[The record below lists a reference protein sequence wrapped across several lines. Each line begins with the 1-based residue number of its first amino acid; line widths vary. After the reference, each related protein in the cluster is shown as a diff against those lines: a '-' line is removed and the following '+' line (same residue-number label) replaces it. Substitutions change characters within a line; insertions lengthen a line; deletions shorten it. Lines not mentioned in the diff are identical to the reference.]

1 MADAITQTNP
11 FRTYELH
18 PRNDWL
24 AKCDRMA
31 IRLMGD
37 DKALDTAG
45 PTAVRMALEAGDLV
59 LRDADVRGADGD
71 CLVALMS
78 ARDHAIFDAADPYLS
93 RSNAA
98 LHPSLQALALAL
110 VEQGCDPQR
119 RWDKA
124 NGLDPIDMALMA
136 NAPQLVRAWAPKVDW
151 QTRRMDG
158 LGWLAAS
165 ARAGNAD
172 MIRTLV
178 DIGGEVNYQD
188 EAGNSALFYASTKDA
203 VLALLAAG
211 ADGALRNHQGVDAA
225 SYWKGAR
232 NLRGAKLEEL
242 ERALGKARAN
252 PEDLSEEG
260 RVRAFFDIS
269 AGQAPGIVLKQA
281 KRLKIEG
288 GERIDGRGLLAVA
301 AERLRKTPTYPQGKH
316 TQASSWMIQVLQW
329 PQAVAAATDEELSHA
344 CLVCMLEGPDTLV
357 GRVRKE
363 LQQRGHTDQTIK
375 ARLAERAGE
384 MAKGMSTVELHNEG
398 MVLLDIISDG
408 PAGFLQQHGE
418 IVARIGNSISGWKS
432 DHNDMAERV
441 AKRLLGETQGW
452 DHPELL
458 MGLLRLGPGY
468 SASPMGGGV
477 EVLAGRVQMANA
489 VAHGLGHGAVWTDAC
504 QQLADRRKTTRQG
517 IAEADLWRVIE
528 AAVEQQALERAT
540 ASPGVSKRRG
550 GPRL

>member
-37 DKALDTAG
+37 EKALDAAG

-98 LHPSLQALALAL
+98 LHSSLQALALAL
-110 VEQGCDPQR
+110 VEQGCNPQR

-211 ADGALRNHQGVDAA
+211 ADGALCNHQGVDAA

-242 ERALGKARAN
+242 EGALGKARAN

-260 RVRAFFDIS
+260 RVRTFFDIS

-301 AERLRKTPTYPQGKH
+301 AERLLNTPKYPHGKY
-316 TQASSWMIQVLQW
+316 TQASNWMIQVLQW
-329 PQAVAAATDEELSHA
+329 PLALKTATHDELSQT
-344 CLVCMLEGPDTLV
+344 CLVCLLEAQSALA
-357 GRVRKE
+357 GRVREEMKR
-363 LQQRGHTDQTIK
+363 RGDTDQTIK
-375 ARLAERAGE
+375 MRLAEQAAK
-384 MAKGMSTVELHNEG
+384 MAQTMDGYRLRNEA
-398 MVLLDIISDG
+398 LEFLDIISDG

-418 IVARIGNSISGWKS
+418 LLARLSNAISGWTSEQNTTVEKI
-432 DHNDMAERV
+432 

-452 DHPELL
+452 EQPELI
-458 MGLLRLGPGY
+458 MGLLRLGPG
-468 SASPMGGGV
+468 SAASPMGGG
-477 EVLAGRVQMANA
+477 EVLAGRAQMASA
-489 VAHGLGHGAVWTDAC
+489 VAHGLGHGGVWTDAC

-540 ASPGVSKRRG
+540 AWPGVSKKRS